1 MTDEGNRDLPGFQE
15 SISISSFEDLFRG
28 YYHRMKKYACY
39 FLKDEEEANDLI
51 QNVFLQ
57 YWSNRHTMNNRKNE
71 AAWLFKSLKNGC
83 LNQLKHRII
92 EGKYSREQSFFETE
106 RLYHISFEQDTGFIS
121 MADYLSLELESIIGG
136 MPEKCGQ
143 AFRMKWLEGKKI
155 KEIAELMDI
164 STTMVDKHLSRGMEI
179 ARQKIRR
186 ESLILLSFLK

>member
-1 MTDEGNRDLPGFQE
+1 MTDEGNRDLSGFQE
-15 SISISSFEDLFRG
+15 SISISSFEDLFRA
-28 YYHRMKKYACY
+28 YYHRMKKYACH

-71 AAWLFKSLKNGC
+71 AAWLFKSLKNSC
-83 LNQLKHRII
+83 LNRLKHRII

-106 RLYHISFEQDTGFIS
+106 RSYHISFEQNNGFIS
-121 MADYLSLELESIIGG
+121 MADYLSLELESIIGA
-136 MPEKCGQ
+136 MPAKCGQ